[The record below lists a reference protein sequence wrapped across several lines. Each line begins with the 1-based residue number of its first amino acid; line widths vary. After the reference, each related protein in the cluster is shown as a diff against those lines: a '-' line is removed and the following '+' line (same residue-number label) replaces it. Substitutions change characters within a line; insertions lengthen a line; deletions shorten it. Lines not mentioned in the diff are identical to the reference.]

1 MKSRCLAGTAAVI
14 CGLAL
19 ALWAGAAWS
28 ATVLKVQSAYIEK
41 SYGPELLKL
50 LAEKAKAYSDGEVEL
65 KLFWP
70 GQLVSVEDGF
80 DALGKGM
87 IDGLYSTGLYY
98 AGTLT
103 ESKVEWLP
111 YNWRTP
117 QDVVEI
123 YTKHGFLQK
132 MREFSAKHDAYYL
145 YPICVASMG
154 AMTKFPVAKLDDF
167 KGKKLR
173 ATGMDA
179 SLAQALGAAPT
190 AIVGAEQY
198 TALKMGT
205 LDGTIF
211 PYYTIHT
218 YKLNEVVDHI
228 ILPGFHTPAITV
240 LWFNQKA
247 WQKLSPKAREALER
261 AGLEIFKLS
270 AEKSAAWDQ
279 EGVDFSRANNVKVMT
294 LPDEEV
300 KKIRALCRPLYDK
313 VADGSPG
320 AKALLDILDQFYR
333 GK

>member
-1 MKSRCLAGTAAVI
+1 MKSHRIAG
-14 CGLAL
+14 GAL
-19 ALWAGAAWS
+19 AVSLVALFLMAGPAWP
-28 ATVLKVQSAYIEK
+28 ATVLKVQSAYPEK
-41 SYGPELLKL
+41 SYGPELLKV
-50 LAEKAKAYSDGEVEL
+50 LADKVKEYSGGEVEL

-98 AGTLT
+98 AGTIT

-132 MREFSAKHDAYYL
+132 MREFSAKHDSHYL

-154 AMTKFPVAKLDDF
+154 GMTKFPVGKIEDF

-179 SLAQALGAAPT
+179 NLSQALGAAPT
-190 AIVGAEQY
+190 GIVGAEQY

-205 LDGTIF
+205 LDGTIY
-211 PYYTIHT
+211 PYYTINT

-240 LWFNQKA
+240 TWINMKV
-247 WQKLSPKAREALER
+247 WEKLSPKAKDAFER
-261 AGLEIFKLS
+261 AGLEVFKLS
-270 AEKSAAWDQ
+270 ADKSAAWDQ
-279 EGVDFSRANNVKVMT
+279 EALDFSKANNVKVMT
-294 LPDEEV
+294 LPEEEV

-313 VADGSPG
+313 VAEGNPG
-320 AKALLDILDQFYR
+320 AKALIDILDSFYK